1 MNGVVSKLP
10 ICNLSILLFKLLK
23 SFGTFSNLSISDW
36 SKFDFKVAESTILAE
51 FDVSPSVA

>member
-1 MNGVVSKLP
+1 MNGLVSKLP
-10 ICNLSILLFKLLK
+10 ICNLSVLLSKLLK

-36 SKFDFKVAESTILAE
+36 SKIDFESTILAE